1 VRPVSPGKPE
11 KRVRETFSL
20 GRSDIDRLTALKA
33 RGEKSGSKY
42 GRSEMLRAGLLLL
55 EAQDAAKVSALIEQ
69 LPAFK
74 KGKRKKK

>member
-1 VRPVSPGKPE
+1 MKPE

-20 GRSDIDRLTALKA
+20 GRSDIDRLAVVKA
-33 RGEKSGSKY
+33 RGEKKGSKY
-42 GRSEMLRAGLLLL
+42 GRSAMLRAGLLLL
-55 EAQDAAKVSALIEQ
+55 EAQNASTVSALIEQ